1 MRINKLW
8 MAFALALVSWSVSA
22 HIPFPHKKSNA
33 GSTKKVEYRGVC
45 ASSRSQIDMELN
57 NVRARLLGG
66 GDCWWDFNDG
76 RYIVPKVD
84 VSTGQREVSSLFGGS
99 VWLGGIDPGGSL
111 KLACQDFRPSGRN
124 DFWPGPLNE
133 VGITDEQIC
142 ANWDRHFRVT
152 GDEIRTHLANLASG
166 DINPD
171 NIPRG
176 VKGWPARGNPYFAD
190 VWGFDLP
197 YTSQALAGFFDADD
211 NPDYDPLKGDYPSIE
226 IRGCALD
233 RYPDEMVFWIYND
246 QGGGAPHA
254 RTNGSAIQ
262 MEVQVQAFSYIT
274 NDELNDMTFQRYKL
288 INRATER
295 IDSMFF
301 AMWVDPD
308 LGCYLDDYVGCD
320 SSRSLMYVYNQDA
333 TDGQPNCDCAGVNTY
348 CDRVPI
354 LGVDYFRG
362 PLDENGEEIGMSS
375 FTYYNNNIGGP
386 LPATTDPQLPGEF
399 YNYLTGRWRDG
410 TLFTEG
416 GSGYGGTVPTSYAL
430 ADPPNDPNGWSMCTA
445 NLPFGDRRTIQASGP
460 FRLQPGAVNEL
471 IIGVP
476 WVPDIDYPCPDLE
489 RLFRADRLAQGLFDN
504 CFDLLD
510 GPDAPNVDWIE
521 LNRQVIAVLSNKF
534 PSKNLNEL
542 YEEIDILAPDT
553 LKNHP
558 DPALRESVKYKF
570 EGYLIYQV
578 ANPNVSTADFDDLEK
593 SRLVYQV
600 DIRNGISK
608 IYNWVEIRNPNNN
621 DLVYYPE
628 LMVDGGD
635 DGLRHTFPIVED
647 RFATGNDKRLVN
659 HKKYYYAV
667 LAYGYNNFQ
676 TFDPVKRPV
685 EGQPRPYLPGRKA
698 ADGPI
703 RIFTVVPRPIVDRV
717 LNATYGEGLA
727 ITRLEGTGNNSN
739 YLDFAPGTYDMLF
752 SPGLQDTI
760 LDYQVGRGPI
770 TVTIFN
776 PLEVKDGQYEL
787 RFVETNTG
795 DTKLDPN
802 ARWELRRL
810 PDGAVIASDRTIADL
825 NEQIIAEYGFS
836 VTIAQAPLAGSY
848 YWAQLQPKNFINPG
862 ETNGALGASLEYAD
876 PENPWLTA
884 IVDRGSDV
892 AGGIFNFIK
901 TGKFERDVNYDP
913 IEALS
918 TMGEGW
924 FVPYAL
930 CDWQLDSTRFV
941 TPAWTPQQ
949 LTLSES
955 VMGGSLEPIPAN
967 STTSRYY
974 KLATLPNVDIVLT
987 SDTSRWSRCIVVETA
1002 SKYYTSSDF
1011 PKNPALLTE
1020 SPANKPRVSFDT
1032 RYALSVGKTDMNND
1046 SLPDPDGAV
1055 DQNGNPLRGM
1065 GWFPGYAIDVE
1076 TGQRLNIFFGEN
1088 SVYSRS
1094 VDPNYTGRDMLWN
1107 PTNQFL
1113 TDNPQEYYDFVLGG
1127 QHWVYVTNTAYD
1139 GCEALRRRLHPE
1151 YALSPALSDVNK
1163 VPQMRSIAWA
1173 GMLML
1178 APDAQMKT
1186 LREGLIPNETVYKL
1200 RVTRPF
1206 DTWYNDADG
1215 KKKNGLPR
1223 YQFKIEGRQSTDQ
1236 DNVQIANALDSI
1248 KVVPN
1253 PYYGFSQYEISQFS
1267 NVIKITN
1274 LPAKC
1279 TVTIYSL
1286 DGKFIRQ
1293 YRRDEVYAPYK
1304 QITPDLE
1311 WDLKNNKGIPVA
1323 SGVYL
1328 IQVQAPG
1335 LGERTI
1341 KWFGISRQFD
1351 PSGL

>member
-1 MRINKLW
+1 MVLV
-8 MAFALALVSWSVSA
+8 LALISWSTSA
-22 HIPFPHKKSNA
+22 HVPYPQKKSA
-33 GSTKKVEYRGVC
+33 KPKKVEYRGVC
-45 ASSRSQIDMELN
+45 ANSKSQIDMELN

-84 VSTGQREVSSLFGGS
+84 VSTGQREVSSIFSGS

-111 KLACQDFRPSGRN
+111 KLACQDYRTGSNN
-124 DFWPGPLNE
+124 DFWPGPLTE
-133 VGITDEQIC
+133 EGITDEQTC

-152 GDEIRTHLANLASG
+152 GDEIRRHLANLANG
-166 DINPD
+166 DISPD

-197 YTSQALAGFFDADD
+197 YTSQALAGFFDADPET

-226 IRGCALD
+226 IRGCPLD

-246 QGGGAPHA
+246 QGGGAPHGN
-254 RTNGSAIQ
+254 TNGKAIQ

-295 IDSMFF
+295 IDSTFF

-308 LGCYLDDYVGCD
+308 LGCHLDDYVGCD
-320 SSRSLMYVYNQDA
+320 SSRSLMYTYNQDA

-354 LGVDYFRG
+354 IGVDYFRG
-362 PLDENGEEIGMSS
+362 PLDEDGMEIGMSS
-375 FTYYNNNIGGP
+375 FTYYNNAGIGSP
-386 LPATTDPQLPGEF
+386 IQPTTDPQLPGEF
-399 YNYLTGRWRDG
+399 YNYLTGSWRDG
-410 TLFTEG
+410 RPFTVG
-416 GSGYGGTVPTSYAL
+416 GSGYVGNGGVPTKYAL
-430 ADPPNDPNGWSMCTA
+430 SDAPNDPNGWSMCTA

-489 RLFRADRLAQGLFDN
+489 GLFRADRLAQGLFN
-504 CFDLLD
+504 SCFQVLN

-521 LNRQVIAVLSNKF
+521 MNQQVIAVLSNKF
-534 PSKNLNEL
+534 PSNNVKEL
-542 YEEIDILAPDT
+542 YKEIDFLAPDH
-553 LKNHP
+553 LQKGSP
-558 DPALRESVKYKF
+558 QQQDSASYKF
-570 EGYLIYQV
+570 EGYLIYQL
-578 ANPNVSTADFDDLEK
+578 ANPNVSTADFDDPEK

-600 DIRNGISK
+600 DVQNGISK
-608 IYNWVEIRNPNNN
+608 VYNWLETRNPNNN
-621 DLVYYPE
+621 ELVFYPE
-628 LMVDGGD
+628 LMVDGANEGI
-635 DGLRHTFPIVED
+635 RHTFKIAED
-647 RFATGNDKRLVN
+647 RFAAGNDKRLIN

-667 LAYGYNNFQ
+667 LAYGYNNYQ
-676 TFDPVKRPV
+676 TFDPIARPV
-685 EGQPRPYLPGRKA
+685 VGQTRPFLPGRKGG
-698 ADGPI
+698 DGPI
-703 RIFTVVPRPIVDRV
+703 KIYTVVPRPIVDRV
-717 LNATYGEGLA
+717 LHAEYGEGVA
-727 ITRLEGTGNNSN
+727 ITRLEGSGNNN
-739 YLDFAPGTYDMLF
+739 NFLDFAPGTYDMLF
-752 SPGLQDTI
+752 TPGLQDTI
-760 LDYQVGRGPI
+760 LDYQNGRGPI

-776 PLEVKDGQYEL
+776 PLEVKNGEYEL

-795 DTKLDPN
+795 DATLDPD
-802 ARWELRRL
+802 ARWELRKL
-810 PDGAVIASDRTIADL
+810 PDGAVIASDRSIDYL
-825 NEQIIAEYGFS
+825 NEQIVPQYGFS
-836 VTIAQAPLAGSY
+836 VTLAQAPLTGSA
-848 YWAQLQPKNFINPG
+848 YWAGEKPDNYVNPG
-862 ETNGALGASLEYAD
+862 ATNGALGATITYAD
-876 PENPWLTA
+876 PTKQWIIP
-884 IVDRGSDV
+884 IPDRGPEV
-892 AGGIFNFIK
+892 AGGLFNYVK
-901 TGKFERDVNYDP
+901 TGPFDRDKDYDRGQ
-913 IEALS
+913 ALS
-918 TMGEGW
+918 SMGDGW

-930 CDWQLDSTRFV
+930 CDWVLDSTRFN

-949 LTLSES
+949 GTLSET
-955 VMGGSLEPIPAN
+955 VMGGLLEPTAAN
-967 STTSRYY
+967 ATTSRFY

-987 SDTSRWSRCIVVETA
+987 DDTSRWSRCLVVESA
-1002 SKYYTSSDF
+1002 SKYYTSPDF
-1011 PKNPALLTE
+1011 PQNVALSTQ
-1020 SPANKPRVSFDT
+1020 SPAGKQRVNFDT
-1032 RYALSVGKTDMNND
+1032 RYALSVGKADVNND

-1055 DQNGNPLRGM
+1055 DQNGAPLRGM

-1088 SVYSRS
+1088 SCFSRS
-1094 VDPNYTGRDMLWN
+1094 VDPAYTGRDMIWN
-1107 PTNQFL
+1107 PTSQFA
-1113 TDNPQEYYDFVLGG
+1113 TDNPQEYYDLVMGG
-1127 QHWVYVTNTAYD
+1127 HHWVYVTYTPYD
-1139 GCEALRRRLHPE
+1139 GCEAMRRRLHPE
-1151 YALSPALSDVNK
+1151 YAPNANLSDVYK

-1178 APDAQMKT
+1178 APDAELKT
-1186 LREGLIPNETVYKL
+1186 LRQGLIPTETVIKL
-1200 RVTRPF
+1200 RVSRPY
-1206 DTWYNDADG
+1206 DTWYNDADS

-1223 YQFKIEGRQSTDQ
+1223 YQFKIEDRQSTDQ
-1236 DNVQIANALDSI
+1236 DAVQIANALDSI

-1253 PYYGFSQYEISQFS
+1253 PYYGFSQYEVSQFS
-1267 NVIKITN
+1267 NVIKVTN

-1341 KWFGISRQFD
+1341 KWFGIARQFD